1 MTAPSTLTVAFM
13 TGTKVRLECSF
24 RRPPTEAEVTD
35 GTACNAD
42 DWQPIDP
49 DTVTA
54 KVGKVV
60 NGTMDEGTISEHV
73 YLLTPPP
80 DDIQRDDVGEYH
92 LNITAGTPN
101 EGGKE
106 HNYWSYRW
114 ESFGNGQAV
123 VEGMFRVLP
132 SKFPP
137 A

>member
-49 DTVTA
+49 DAVTA
-54 KVGKVV
+54 RVGKVV
-60 NGTMDEGTISEHV
+60 NDVMDEDTITNHS
-73 YLLTPPP
+73 YLDSPT
-80 DDIQRDDVGEYH
+80 DIERESVGEYF
-92 LNITAGTPN
+92 LNIVAGTAN